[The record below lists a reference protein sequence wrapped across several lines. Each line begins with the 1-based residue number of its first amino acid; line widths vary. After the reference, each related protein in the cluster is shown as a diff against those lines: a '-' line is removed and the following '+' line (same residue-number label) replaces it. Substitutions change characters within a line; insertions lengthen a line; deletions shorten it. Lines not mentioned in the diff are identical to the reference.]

1 MLKATVCA
9 ALVLAGTAT
18 PALAQGMNAEAFHK
32 RASALQRKGPLAI
45 FSRGEIKT
53 LMAEVQ
59 NSAKR
64 AGEERR
70 ATLRAGGKPRYCPP
84 ETGNLGAEEFMKR
97 LSTIPAA
104 ERARMDMTEATAR
117 VLVSKWPCRSTS

>member
-1 MLKATVCA
+1 MLKTAFAA
-9 ALVLAGTAT
+9 ALLAALPA
-18 PALAQGMNAEAFHK
+18 PALAQNMNAEAFHK

-53 LMAEVQ
+53 LMGEVQ
-59 NSAKR
+59 NSGKR

-84 ETGNLGAEEFMKR
+84 AGGKVKMESREFMKR
-97 LSTIPAA
+97 LAQIPQA
-104 ERARMDMTEATAR
+104 ERSRMDMTEATTRLLAE
-117 VLVSKWPCRSTS
+117 KYPCKG

>member
-1 MLKATVCA
+1 MPKTALAA
-9 ALVLAGTAT
+9 ALVLAGTAA
-18 PALAQGMNAEAFHK
+18 PALAQTMNAEAFHK

-53 LMAEVQ
+53 LMGEVQ

-104 ERARMDMTEATAR
+104 ERARMNMTEATVR
-117 VLVSKWPCRSTS
+117 VLVSKWPCRLAS